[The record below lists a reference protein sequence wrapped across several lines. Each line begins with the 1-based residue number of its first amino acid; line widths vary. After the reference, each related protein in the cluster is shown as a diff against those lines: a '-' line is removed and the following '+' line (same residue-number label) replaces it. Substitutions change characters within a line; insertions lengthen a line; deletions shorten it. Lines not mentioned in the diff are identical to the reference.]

1 MAGEEAPLEQ
11 LVLKDNKFNTVVVA
25 NTDIF
30 SSALSP
36 IAVPTYFRIYATFD
50 TAGVLIVRRTLSS
63 VTISEELNSGAVLTA
78 NSAYVFDI
86 IVQSGQTIN
95 LQYDIGATA
104 LELSVTEIGEGI

>member
-11 LVLKDNKFNTVVVA
+11 LLLKGSKFNTAIVA
-25 NTDIF
+25 DTDIF
-30 SSALSP
+30 TSALSP
-36 IAVPTYFRIYATFD
+36 TSTPTYFRIYATFD
-50 TAGVLIVRRTLSS
+50 TAGVLIVKRTQSA
-63 VTISEELNSGAVLTA
+63 VTISEELNSGATLTA

-95 LQYDIGATA
+95 LQYNIGATA